1 MTWSLWDHHPMQET
15 LQINYSS
22 RPKKNHYKDRPLRR
36 LIIFL
41 AVLIGVAIAIAAHS
55 KKEPTRLVAFA

>member
-1 MTWSLWDHHPMQET
+1 MQET

-22 RPKKNHYKDRPLRR
+22 RPKGNHYKEHPLKR

-55 KKEPTRLVAFA
+55 KKEPARFVAMA